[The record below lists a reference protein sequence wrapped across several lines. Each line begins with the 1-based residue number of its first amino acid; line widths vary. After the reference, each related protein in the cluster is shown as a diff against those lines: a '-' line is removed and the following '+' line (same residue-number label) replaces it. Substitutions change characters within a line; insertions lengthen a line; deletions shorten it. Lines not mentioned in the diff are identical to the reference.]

1 MPKCQSAVGRRA
13 RLSLGAVCAAALL
26 LLSACGGGGPPATT
40 TPPGVFDTSMWDSAL
55 YQ

>member
-13 RLSLGAVCAAALL
+13 RLSLGAVCAAAVI

>member
-1 MPKCQSAVGRRA
+1 MPKFQSTVGRRA
-13 RLSLGAVCAAALL
+13 RLSLGAVCAAAVI